1 MINTYCAEELRT
13 LAPDAMMEIIQNL
26 YAANNALQVELNALK
41 VKNASLQAE
50 FDSLEIKYD
59 QQGKDM
65 VSIARNYSDLV
76 TERDALKKEKSVL
89 EKKIQALQETL
100 SFYARNIYASSSE
113 TMHNLNKA
121 GNDSASSDTNK
132 CADIPAPNNGTE
144 TTDKTS
150 PESESNAEKDSVT
163 SSTADIPVPDS
174 TKDDDKPGTEEKTG
188 NTTPGSSGETN
199 VEPKPK
205 KPRKTHV
212 GPKDNVFRRNMKKL
226 PERNSY
232 LITAEQIL
240 ELDERYGAGKWRIIK
255 WEKTSH
261 LEVIP
266 RVCFVQN
273 DYRPV
278 IEYRQDGISTLMRF
292 DCPYFFPHS
301 TYSPS
306 AFASLVNDKYVMGL
320 PVYRQLASMERLV
333 GDSFDRGNASRML
346 IRGTQGFLM
355 PVYNY
360 MKRRLL
366 SLSYTQSDET
376 PLQVLEGDASK
387 VHYLWCHVTGELRP
401 EDPQIVLFSFEK
413 TRSTEHLRQM
423 FSDGFVRVI
432 TSDCYVSYSVLEK
445 EEENI
450 TISNCWVHVRRPF
463 YYAFC
468 ILVDVVGIRDEKVL
482 EETNEFKFLSILRQL
497 FDVEKSVKKSEP
509 AVRLEVRQTKCKP
522 LVNSFFDLAKSID
535 PDNPNLT
542 EKTKKALSYALNH
555 EESLRRFLDDPNI
568 PIDNSNCERS
578 IRPVAV
584 GRRNWLFAD
593 TFNGADAAAV
603 YYSLTSTAMKND
615 ADPFFYIKYLCE
627 RIPGGIDG
635 PAPTVTLTDDFL
647 ESMMPWSQEYKA
659 YEEKEHERIRS
670 VVQLASDEKPVVAVM
685 RAAATE
691 SVEAACR

>member
-13 LAPDAMMEIIQNL
+13 LAPDAMMVIIQNL
-26 YAANNALQVELNALK
+26 YAKNNALQEELNASMA
-41 VKNASLQAE
+41 KNTSLQAE
-50 FDSLEIKYD
+50 VDSLKIKYD

-65 VSIARNYSDLV
+65 INMARNYSDLV
-76 TERDALKKEKSVL
+76 TERDTLKKEKKAL
-89 EKKIQALQETL
+89 EKKVQDLQETI
-100 SFYARNIYASSSE
+100 SVYTRNLFGSSSE
-113 TMHNLNKA
+113 TMHDLNKA
-121 GNDSASSDTNK
+121 GKDSASPDTNK
-132 CADIPAPNNGTE
+132 CSDVSMPTNDTE
-144 TTDKTS
+144 ISAKTI
-150 PESESNAEKDSVT
+150 PESGSNAEKDSAT
-163 SSTADIPVPDS
+163 SSTADTPVPDS

-188 NTTPGSSGETN
+188 NTTPGSSDETN

-205 KPRKTHV
+205 KARKTHL
-212 GPKDNVFRRNMKKL
+212 GPKDNVFRRNMQKL
-226 PERNSY
+226 PERDSY

-255 WEKTSH
+255 WEKTAH

-273 DYRPV
+273 EYRPV
-278 IEYRQDGISTLMRF
+278 IEYKKDGISNLMRL

-306 AFASLVNDKYVMGL
+306 AFSSLVYDKYVMGL
-320 PVYRQLASMERLV
+320 PVYRQLSSMERLV
-333 GDSFDRGNASRML
+333 GDSFDRGNASRTL
-346 IRGTQGFLM
+346 IRGAQGFLL

-360 MKRRLL
+360 MRRLL
-366 SLSYTQSDET
+366 LSLPYSQSDET
-376 PLQVLEGDASK
+376 PVQVIEGGATK
-387 VHYLWCHVTGELRP
+387 VHYLWCHVTGELRS
-401 EDPQIVLFSFEK
+401 EDPQITLFSFEK

-432 TSDCYVSYSVLEK
+432 TSDCYVSYSVLEE

-468 ILVDVVGIRDEKVL
+468 ILVDVVGIRDEKIL

-497 FDVEKSVKKSEP
+497 FDVEKSVKIAEP
-509 AVRLEVRQTKCKP
+509 AARLEVRQTKCKP

-535 PDNPNLT
+535 PDDPTLS
-542 EKTKKALSYALNH
+542 EKMRKALSYALNH

-593 TFNGADAAAV
+593 TFNGADAIAL
-603 YYSLTSTAMKND
+603 YYTLTSTAMKND
-615 ADPFFYIKYLCE
+615 ADPFLYIKYLCE

-635 PAPTVTLTDDFL
+635 PVPTVTLTDDFL
-647 ESMMPWSQEYKA
+647 KSMMPWSQEYKA
-659 YEEKEHERIRS
+659 YEEKERDRIHS
-670 VVQLASDEKPVVAVM
+670 VVKLASDEKPVVAVM